1 MTCPGRAKKKRSRQK
16 KKRVMPKRKG
26 RAEKKSGTREN
37 WRREKETWW
46 EKLGGTNWAPYISV
60 MQVYR
65 FRAQHSGIY
74 LFNISAGQALALL
87 NLLFTL

>member
-1 MTCPGRAKKKRSRQK
+1 
-16 KKRVMPKRKG
+16 MPKRKG